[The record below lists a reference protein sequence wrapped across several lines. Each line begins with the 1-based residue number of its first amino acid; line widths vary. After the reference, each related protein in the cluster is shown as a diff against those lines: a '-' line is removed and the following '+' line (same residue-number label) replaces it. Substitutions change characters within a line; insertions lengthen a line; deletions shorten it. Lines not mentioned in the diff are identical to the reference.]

1 MCDTHGDEVCGTR
14 CGDECCP
21 GYSKHSCAVCAAPLC
36 TACAEPCMSCG
47 ESGTPA
53 AVFCG
58 DCCPPAADCCP
69 KTRVKDAAPAAPKP
83 AADSS
88 GEEGEEE
95 FEVDSILKERRS
107 GGESEFLVR
116 WLGYGP
122 EEDSWEPE
130 DNVAV
135 ELVAGFR
142 AKSAAPHSLA
152 HPYRQLA
159 LSSHGRAGTRL
170 STSSAPPRQSAPVH
184 HETLVRLDLPRPLR
198 CFGCSSVCC
207 DTCSVLMHSCS
218 VCGVSACEEC
228 LGLKNG
234 TRRDTPRSGELPA
247 CDWNLCPCCEAWQC
261 VACTFELEW
270 SGMPT
275 RVGRKHMSAGRCLR
289 CTDMGAELPKPVK
302 QVQSTSRYGAGG
314 LPLDAKTV
322 GKSVRAALR
331 DHPKLTVF
339 DIQEHLET
347 KLGDLTA
354 WRGEIKEA
362 TLVFTLAK
370 AQDRVAKA
378 QAAVDEFNARLQL
391 ASGAE
396 AIGAAAAAGAA
407 GALAVASGG
416 YIVSSESRE
425 EKE

>member
-1 MCDTHGDEVCGTR
+1 MCDIHSDAVDGTR

-21 GYSKHSCAVCAAPLC
+21 GYSKHACAVCAAPLC

-69 KTRVKDAAPAAPKP
+69 APPAVQAA
-83 AADSS
+83 
-88 GEEGEEE
+88 
-95 FEVDSILKERRS
+95 
-107 GGESEFLVR
+107 
-116 WLGYGP
+116 
-122 EEDSWEPE
+122 
-130 DNVAV
+130 
-135 ELVAGFR
+135 
-142 AKSAAPHSLA
+142 HSLGR
-152 HPYRQLA
+152 PYRQLVGPDWPSDSA
-159 LSSHGRAGTRL
+159 LGLAIWPPGTVHEQPRR
-170 STSSAPPRQSAPVH
+170 STPVH
-184 HETLVRLDLPRPLR
+184 YETLERLDLPRPLR

-331 DHPKLTVF
+331 GHPELTVF